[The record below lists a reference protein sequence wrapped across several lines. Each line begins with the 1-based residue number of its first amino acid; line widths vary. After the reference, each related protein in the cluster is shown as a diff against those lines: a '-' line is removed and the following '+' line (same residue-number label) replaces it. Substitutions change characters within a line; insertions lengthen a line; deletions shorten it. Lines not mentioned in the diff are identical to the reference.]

1 MKGPAGAIDYCAE
14 NSEDLMSSGK
24 VWMRSSFWLM
34 ISWCRVIVNF
44 AFWTVYTDLH
54 VQYMCVKMLIKY
66 FFRVMR
72 SSHICSRALHAFYLY
87 CFCSMLFFL
96 GHFSSIIMHR
106 KFFLSIFIK
115 YSIDFSFFL
124 SCFLFFLKLQL
135 TLVLQNLIWKG
146 ETLFFGLYYANLG

>member
-14 NSEDLMSSGK
+14 NSEDLISSGK

-44 AFWTVYTDLH
+44 AFWTVYTDLY

-66 FFRVMR
+66 SFRVMR
-72 SSHICSRALHAFYLY
+72 SSHICSRALHAFYVY
-87 CFCSMLFFL
+87 CFCSILFLL

-106 KFFLSIFIK
+106 KIFCQYLLSIPYIFL
-115 YSIDFSFFL
+115 SFFL
-124 SCFLFFLKLQL
+124 AFFFSWNFNWLWYFRIQ
-135 TLVLQNLIWKG
+135 
-146 ETLFFGLYYANLG
+146 FGREKRFSLDYIMQI